1 MYNWFTLM
9 YTWNLHNINSTPIK
23 IMKKKNKK
31 QPQFLLPSQ
40 GSSSH
45 YLQQFDLNIPII
57 SYSP

>member
-31 QPQFLLPSQ
+31 QTQFLLPSQ

-45 YLQQFDLNIPII
+45 HLQQFDLNIPII